1 MDESNGPVARSSA
14 DEQGKDLVQAR
25 PSANEKT

>member
-14 DEQGKDLVQAR
+14 EAKGQSLVQAG